1 MCQLKENS
9 TFIEENGV
17 FHLNKEFLKKEPFL
31 TTNFITC
38 NQCCERANG
47 FDEFGL
53 PWCYTPSNH
62 PTTIFPMVQ
71 EIIYEEKKEIA

>member
-9 TFIEENGV
+9 TFIEKNGV
-17 FHLNKEFLKKEPFL
+17 FYLNKEFLTKKSFC
-31 TTNFITC
+31 TTEFIEC
-38 NQCCERANG
+38 NQCGERAYG

-53 PWCYTPSNH
+53 AWCYTPSNH

-71 EIIYEEKKEIA
+71 EIIYEEKKENV